1 MTYLIGVDEAGRG
14 PLAGPV
20 QAVAFAL
27 AVGDEPKVLDLGVK
41 DSKKISPKKRER
53 IYQELTSAEN
63 GFIFGMAEKSHQ
75 IIDSI
80 NILQATFLAMREAI
94 EECLFQLPPDA
105 EYKVMVDGNQLIPL
119 LPHPQEAII
128 DGDNQIPAI
137 AAASIIAKVTR
148 DNLLI
153 TYDTLYPEY
162 EFGKH
167 KGYGTKIHREAIEKH
182 GLSPVHRRSFC
193 KKFL

>member
-27 AVGDEPKVLDLGVK
+27 PIGEESKVLDLGVK

-53 IYQELTSAEN
+53 MYHQLISPEN

-94 EECLFQLPPDA
+94 EECIFQLPDEA
-105 EYKVMVDGNQLIPL
+105 KFKVLVDGNQLIPL
-119 LPHPQEAII
+119 LSYSQEAVV

-153 TYDTLYPEY
+153 TYDALYPEY
-162 EFGKH
+162 GFGQH
-167 KGYGTKIHREAIEKH
+167 KGYGTKAHREALTKH

>member
-27 AVGDEPKVLDLGVK
+27 PIGEEQKILDLGVK

-53 IYQELTSAEN
+53 IYQELISPEK

-75 IIDSI
+75 IIASI

-94 EECLFQLPPDA
+94 EECVCQLPSDA
-105 EYKVMVDGNQLIPL
+105 ELKIMVDGNQLIPL
-119 LPHPQEAII
+119 LLHSQEAVI
-128 DGDNQIPAI
+128 DGDNHIPAI

-148 DNLLI
+148 DNLLL
-153 TYDTLYPEY
+153 TYDELYPKY
-162 EFGKH
+162 GFSQH
-167 KGYGTKIHREAIEKH
+167 KGYGTKAHLEALTIH

>member
-1 MTYLIGVDEAGRG
+1 MTYLVGVDEAGRG

-27 AVGDEPKVLDLGVK
+27 PVGDELKVLDLGVK
-41 DSKKISPKKRER
+41 DSKKISAKKRER
-53 IYQELTSAEN
+53 IYHELISPEN
-63 GFIFGMAEKSHQ
+63 GFTFGIAEKSHQ
-75 IIDSI
+75 VIDSI

-94 EECLFQLPPDA
+94 EECVFQLPPDA
-105 EYKVMVDGNQLIPL
+105 EFKVMVDGNQLIPL
-119 LPHPQEAII
+119 LPHSQEAVI

-148 DNLLI
+148 DTLLV

-162 EFGKH
+162 GFGKH
-167 KGYGTKIHREAIEKH
+167 KGYGTKAHREALTKH

>member
-27 AVGDEPKVLDLGVK
+27 PIGEEQKILDLGVK

-53 IYQELTSAEN
+53 IYQELISPEK

-94 EECLFQLPPDA
+94 EECVCQLPSDA
-105 EYKVMVDGNQLIPL
+105 ELKIMVDGNQLIPL
-119 LPHPQEAII
+119 LLHSQEAVI
-128 DGDNQIPAI
+128 DGDNHIPAI

-148 DNLLI
+148 DNLLL
-153 TYDTLYPEY
+153 TYDELYPKY
-162 EFGKH
+162 GFSQH
-167 KGYGTKIHREAIEKH
+167 KGYGTKAHLEALTIH